1 MLSDDNY
8 IAINA
13 KFVLDNYKIPQEQV
27 AEIQNALKIALEN
40 LSRDIQ
46 REHPLIF
53 LQNILKNY
61 ILDRN

>member
-8 IAINA
+8 TAINA